1 MLIVLDGAGAGQMP
15 DAAEYGDVG
24 SNTLVNIAKA
34 TSGLSLGN
42 MAELGLGRI
51 VRIEGVDA
59 VDSPRGCFGIM
70 MEASRGKDTITGH
83 WELAGVRLDRP
94 FNTYPHGFPPAV
106 MDEFERAIGRK
117 TLGNKPASGT
127 EIIEELGSEHLKT
140 GYPIVYTSADS
151 VFQVAAHQSKVPVP
165 ELYRM
170 CEAAR
175 RILVG
180 DNLVARVI
188 ARPFDGRPGSFWR
201 TPGRKDFSVSP
212 PTPTLLDCAKSQ
224 GRTVI
229 GIGKIEDIFAGS
241 GISKSVHTRS
251 NAEAV
256 QAIIGGL
263 EGSMGEW
270 DIMMANLVDFDM
282 IYGHR
287 NDPKGFARA
296 LEEFD
301 GCLPS
306 IMDNLSPDDML
317 VLTADHGC
325 DPTTPS
331 TDHSREYVPLLVYGK
346 RLAAGVCLGVR
357 DTFADVAESL
367 ADHLSL
373 RCGRFGTSFMPL
385 IRG

>member
-1 MLIVLDGAGAGQMP
+1 MP
-15 DAAEYGDVG
+15 DAVEYGDVG
-24 SNTLVNIAKA
+24 SNTLVNIGKV
-34 TSGLSLGN
+34 TGGLSLCN
-42 MAELGLGRI
+42 MARLGLGRI
-51 VRIEGVDA
+51 VQIEGVKA
-59 VDSPRGCFGIM
+59 VDRPQGSFGLM
-70 MEASRGKDTITGH
+70 REASSGKDTITGH

-94 FNTYPHGFPPAV
+94 FKTYPHGFPQEV
-106 MDEFERAIGRK
+106 MGEFERAIGGK
-117 TLGNKPASGT
+117 TLGNRAASGT
-127 EIIEELGSEHLKT
+127 EIIEELGEDHLKT

-151 VFQVAAHQSKVPVP
+151 VFQVAAHKSRVPLP

-188 ARPFDGRPGSFWR
+188 ARPFAGRPGSFWR
-201 TPGRKDFSVSP
+201 TPERKDFSVRP
-212 PTPTLLDCAKSQ
+212 PAPTLLDCAVSQ
-224 GRTVI
+224 GKIVI

-256 QAIIGGL
+256 KAIICGL
-263 EGSMGEW
+263 EGTLGEW
-270 DIMMANLVDFDM
+270 DILMANLVDFDM
-282 IYGHR
+282 VYGHR
-287 NDPKGFARA
+287 NDPEGFARA

-301 GCLPS
+301 KCLPS
-306 IMDNLSPDDML
+306 IVNGLAVDDML

-331 TDHSREYVPLLVYGK
+331 TDHSREYVPLLVYGQ

-357 DTFADVAESL
+357 ETFADVAESASSHL
-367 ADHLSL
+367 AL

-385 IRG
+385 IQG